1 MIKKFLKTNNWE
13 LECNPVPNARSM
25 VVDISF
31 CVDGVDDETEF
42 DIEAYNQDELNILF
56 KEFCKENNFN
66 MNRVKVTGV
75 YIVRMYTCKVENI
88 PQVEAKAV

>member
-1 MIKKFLKTNNWE
+1 
-13 LECNPVPNARSM
+13 M

-42 DIEAYNQDELNILF
+42 DIEAFNQDELNILF

-75 YIVRMYTCKVENI
+75 YVVGMYTCKVENI
-88 PQVEAKAV
+88 PQAEVYAV